1 MSRSGRMT
9 RPMAGDECITF
20 ATAHPPDC
28 GGHIDIASAAAC
40 ATLAPPLIAKPHG
53 LLHLQDP
60 RVLVHLDAR
69 QIIRRQHAVLRSPAA
84 RSASAA
90 AARRPA
96 QNAAA
101 DPGWAALVKGGRR
114 TWRRPAMVLASSY
127 SVRSVILRLTSS
139 MNTSCAPT
147 HRQPSAHNA
156 AGAREARGGRGVGA
170 HDFVEHCEG
179 DLRHAAERQ
188 QQGECGERLLACV
201 DSTRIR
207 DDTSCKCVRVLGRGG
222 KERAS
227 DRR

>member
-1 MSRSGRMT
+1 MSRLGRMM

-40 ATLAPPLIAKPHG
+40 ATLAPSLITKPHG

-84 RSASAA
+84 QLASAA
-90 AARRPA
+90 AVRRSA
-96 QNAAA
+96 QNAATE
-101 DPGWAALVKGGRR
+101 PGWAALVKEGRR

-147 HRQPSAHNA
+147 HRQPSAQCA
-156 AGAREARGGRGVGA
+156 AGTQEGA
-170 HDFVEHCEG
+170 QW
-179 DLRHAAERQ
+179 A
-188 QQGECGERLLACV
+188 
-201 DSTRIR
+201 
-207 DDTSCKCVRVLGRGG
+207 VLGVRTISSNIAKGTCVTPPSASS
-222 KERAS
+222 KASVVNDFSPASRAHA
-227 DRR
+227 